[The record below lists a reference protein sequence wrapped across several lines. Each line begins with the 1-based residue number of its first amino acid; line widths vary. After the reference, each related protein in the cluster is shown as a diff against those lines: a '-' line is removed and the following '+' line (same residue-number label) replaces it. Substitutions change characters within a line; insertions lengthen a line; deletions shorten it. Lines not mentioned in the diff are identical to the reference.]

1 MSNASPTP
9 IPTPPPKRTARS
21 SGHVSDHYAIVDFW
35 TAVSANIAS
44 LWARPAGQGATGPT
58 GLKGDSGATGPQGPQ
73 GPQGPTGPT
82 GLTGPQGLKGDT
94 GNAGATGAQGP
105 QGATGP
111 TGPAGVQGLKGDK
124 GDTGV
129 TGPTGPQGATGPTGP
144 QGATGL
150 TGPQGAT
157 GATGTAAAA
166 GSLSVASAGALS
178 INLGTGVRLVD
189 LTLNDDTVITFTN
202 VPVGT
207 SVLKVDFL
215 VRQLAAGGQTLTFPA
230 GVTAPVISLVGGSLT
245 AFTLI
250 TIDGGASWSLMQAR
264 AGITSTSPNRIDL
277 DAPEWGGPS
286 ASDDDRLTAA
296 MAYAGAQTYP
306 PPINLGSRAYSFA
319 AARSPYNGFRLL
331 GPGGVAN
338 LASAANGAGSQ
349 SCVVNLSTQGA
360 WLNGKTNDYSSRWT
374 IANIAFAGAR
384 GGGTS
389 FFMSGGTTGSLQASL
404 IRDVS
409 FAYFTTVMGTPGAK
423 ALFTACT
430 FDGWWETNQT
440 RGTAYWMGGSDCTFW
455 PSGGLIDS
463 NPATNGFEGNGQYHV
478 IFDYMDKSSV
488 GPIYITAEDAWAA
501 ILVRGP
507 AYNTSGG
514 STNGGPLVFNGI
526 KMEGR
531 NNSQGSGSYGA
542 LMRVAGG
549 QVDLNSAWVGFGMA
563 KPTDSA
569 LTNTRS
575 TVDAGLIHVTGG
587 HVDVNRITYGRGTD
601 VNNAAVS
608 ETVPLVY
615 IAGGTVHVNR
625 VSVGRSNGPWTGK
638 PRVAN
643 VGGTLASNDSTVTLV

>member
-1 MSNASPTP
+1 MSNTSPTP

-21 SGHVSDHYAIVDFW
+21 SGHVADHYAIVDFW

-44 LWARPAGQGATGPT
+44 LWARPAGVGATGPT
-58 GLKGDSGATGPQGPQ
+58 GLKGDPGATGPQGPQ
-73 GPQGPTGPT
+73 GPQGPTGPQ
-82 GLTGPQGLKGDT
+82 GATGPQGLKGDT
-94 GNAGATGAQGP
+94 GATGATGAQGP
-105 QGATGP
+105 AGAIGATGP
-111 TGPAGVQGLKGDK
+111 QGP
-124 GDTGV
+124 
-129 TGPTGPQGATGPTGP
+129 
-144 QGATGL
+144 TGL
-150 TGPQGAT
+150 TGPT
-157 GATGTAAAA
+157 GAQGPAGTATAA
-166 GSLSVASAGALS
+166 GSLSVAAAGALS

-202 VPVGT
+202 VPAGT

-250 TIDGGASWSLMQAR
+250 TIDGGTSWSLMQAR

-296 MAYAGAQTYP
+296 MTYAGAQTYP
-306 PPINLGSRAYSFA
+306 PPINLGSRSYSFA
-319 AARSPYNGFRLL
+319 TARTPYTGFRLL

-338 LASAANGAGSQ
+338 LASSNTGASGQ
-349 SCVVNLSTQGA
+349 SCVVRLTTQGA
-360 WLNGKTNDYSSRWT
+360 WLNGANNAYSSRWT
-374 IANIAFAGAR
+374 IAGIAFVGNPN
-384 GGGTS
+384 GGTT

-409 FAYFTTVMGTPGAK
+409 FAYFTSVMGTPAAK

-440 RGTAYWMGGSDCTFW
+440 RGTAYWMGGSDNTFW
-455 PSGGLIDS
+455 PNGGLIDS
-463 NPATNGFEGNGQYHV
+463 NPATTGFEGNGQYHV
-478 IFDYMDKSSV
+478 IFDYMDKSSI

-501 ILVRGP
+501 VLVRGP

-514 STNGGPLVFNGI
+514 STNGGPLVFNGT

-531 NNSQGSGSYGA
+531 NASQGSGSYGA

-549 QVDLNSAWVGFGMA
+549 QVDLNSVWVGFGMA

-575 TVDAGLIHVTGG
+575 TQDAGLIHVTAG

-601 VNNAAVS
+601 VNGTAVA

-615 IAGGTVHVNR
+615 ASGGVVHVNR
-625 VSVGRSNGPWTGK
+625 ASVGRSNGPWIGK
-638 PRVAN
+638 PRVDNNGAA
-643 VGGTLASNDSTVTLV
+643 VYTDTTVTVI